1 MTEQQLYE
9 LLKGSIGDGPV
20 AFSYDGTQIQ
30 ISGSYSDV
38 LKLVEKIFVEGYD
51 SGYNQ
56 GIVVFEEDL
65 TLEDIVY

>member
-38 LKLVEKIFVEGYD
+38 LNLVEKIFDEGHD
-51 SGYNQ
+51 SGYVQ
-56 GIVVFEEDL
+56 SILDFEED
-65 TLEDIVY
+65 